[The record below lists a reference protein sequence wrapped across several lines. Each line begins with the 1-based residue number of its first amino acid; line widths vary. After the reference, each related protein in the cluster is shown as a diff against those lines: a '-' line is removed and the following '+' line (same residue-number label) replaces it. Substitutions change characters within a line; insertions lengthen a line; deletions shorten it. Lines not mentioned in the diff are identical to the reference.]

1 MQISNIFCN
10 FALQFSLEVM
20 NTISKQIRQL
30 YYDYR
35 SELVFGL
42 VLCVLMLVS
51 YWLATFIPEDMYTY
65 TIDPA
70 FTLSMTVGCFWCGW
84 LMLRHLDGN
93 VLRRSWAGV
102 LIAWA
107 AIEGLMLVL
116 RINGITAVGG
126 TPDDPLFNASVV
138 AGNFLAW
145 LLFVYPTQVLRP
157 GWLKLWKIIIL
168 LAPQILLGYLDYKL
182 DVNLLPVIL
191 AFPVVLFF
199 LVCRHI
205 HKYRQWCEN
214 NFSSMDSIDVQW
226 IVRYL
231 IMLFMAGVSFYFI
244 CTCFIPNRLFT
255 QQWFLFFMLM
265 YTTEQVLFRPDPWLK
280 LQRGDSEEYGDPMNY
295 ISATEIIQPDS
306 DAGQREDISAQR
318 AALEQWM
325 EQDKPYLNPNFQLTD
340 MRKVLPLNRTYLSQF
355 INAEFGCPFY
365 QFVNGYRVNEAK
377 RLMSENPNMKIVDVA
392 TQAGFSSRTVFSSI
406 FTKETGVSPSEWSKQ
421 QAGNVDDTDKSSM
434 PSDKL

>member
-42 VLCVLMLVS
+42 VLCVLLVVS

-93 VLRRSWAGV
+93 VLRRSWAVV
-102 LIAWA
+102 LIAWG

-126 TPDDPLFNASVV
+126 TPEDPLFNASVV

-191 AFPVVLFF
+191 AFPVVLQQQ
-199 LVCRHI
+199 L
-205 HKYRQWCEN
+205 QT
-214 NFSSMDSIDVQW
+214 S
-226 IVRYL
+226 
-231 IMLFMAGVSFYFI
+231 AG
-244 CTCFIPNRLFT
+244 L
-255 QQWFLFFMLM
+255 
-265 YTTEQVLFRPDPWLK
+265 
-280 LQRGDSEEYGDPMNY
+280 
-295 ISATEIIQPDS
+295 
-306 DAGQREDISAQR
+306 
-318 AALEQWM
+318 
-325 EQDKPYLNPNFQLTD
+325 
-340 MRKVLPLNRTYLSQF
+340 
-355 INAEFGCPFY
+355 
-365 QFVNGYRVNEAK
+365 
-377 RLMSENPNMKIVDVA
+377 
-392 TQAGFSSRTVFSSI
+392 
-406 FTKETGVSPSEWSKQ
+406 
-421 QAGNVDDTDKSSM
+421 
-434 PSDKL
+434 